1 MKIQILFIGMLLLT
15 ACCVM
20 PAGAADFSENAAK
33 YTITPWY
40 KFTDSSKAPPLYD
53 TITQGEWKSHSYLLP
68 AGKTRI
74 EIALSWGNTQNTLY
88 MLIKKPDESS
98 YGPYYDSFDGVAN
111 GVIPLAISGNLAAG
125 LWTISINGASV
136 SGTQPYTL
144 QFHAV

>member
-1 MKIQILFIGMLLLT
+1 
-15 ACCVM
+15 
-20 PAGAADFSENAAK
+20 AGAADFSDNAAK

-68 AGKTRI
+68 TGKTRI

-88 MLIKKPDESS
+88 MVITKQDGSS
-98 YGPYYDSFDGVAN
+98 YGPYYDSFDGITN
-111 GVIPLAISGNLAAG
+111 GVIPLAINGNIAECQ
-125 LWTISINGASV
+125 WTIYINGASV

-144 QFHAV
+144 HFNAV

>member
-1 MKIQILFIGMLLLT
+1 MKIQILLIGMLLLT

-20 PAGAADFSENAAK
+20 PAGAADFSDNAAK

-40 KFTDSSKAPPLYD
+40 KFTDGCKAPPLYD

-68 AGKTRI
+68 AGKTRF

-88 MLIKKPDESS
+88 MVITKPDGSS
-98 YGPYYDSFDGVAN
+98 YGPYYDSFDGITN
-111 GVIPLAISGNLAAG
+111 GVIPLAINGNIAAG
-125 LWTISINGASV
+125 QWTIYINGASV

-144 QFHAV
+144 QFYAV